1 MESFIPFWYGNNNTG
16 RKERGKMKKFYVSYW
31 ENLKKKEMTIEAQG
45 REMAKRKFRELKE
58 NTNVSVI
65 QVREII

>member
-1 MESFIPFWYGNNNTG
+1 
-16 RKERGKMKKFYVSYW
+16 MKKFYVSYW

-58 NTNVSVI
+58 LENIDASVI

>member
-1 MESFIPFWYGNNNTG
+1 M
-16 RKERGKMKKFYVSYW
+16 MKKFNVSYW
-31 ENLKKKEMTIEAQG
+31 ENLKRKEMTIEAQG

-58 NTNVSVI
+58 LENTNVSLI